1 MFKIAISLVQVSLF
15 MKLWNGP
22 LTSLLVDGRVKAV
35 GGDGLENWQLERLI
49 DDAHEA
55 PMFNALALTTQRGR
69 FAVVSLNVFASV
81 SRKGVSFT
89 HHRLV

>member
-1 MFKIAISLVQVSLF
+1 

-22 LTSLLVDGRVKAV
+22 LTSLLVDGRVKAM

-55 PMFNALALTTQRGR
+55 PMFNALALTPQRGR
-69 FAVVSLNVFASV
+69 FVPLGVLYYHFHRAFRHFAI
-81 SRKGVSFT
+81 
-89 HHRLV
+89 HA